1 MKNRL
6 WTMMLVFSSFLM
18 LTACQNSMQNP
29 TSTNQIGQLVDIPV
43 ATVSVD
49 SDGDGVNDE
58 LDMCL
63 NTQQNAVVDERGCHI
78 TTGPEMGLK
87 IEPRVF
93 FEKGSSEIVT
103 NYYSRLDQ
111 VGIKM
116 REFDT
121 ATMRIEGNISEN
133 EINNSTLSKNR
144 AMVVKNYLI
153 MRHKIAPE
161 RITTFDCSARTPI
174 APNDTQEH
182 RHMNRRVYGL
192 VTRSDEDIYKTYQK
206 YSKTDQCVEFKQDYH
221 YR

>member
-29 TSTNQIGQLVDIPV
+29 TSTNQTGQLVDIPV
-43 ATVSVD
+43 AMVSVD

-58 LDMCL
+58 LDMCP

-87 IEPRVF
+87 IEPHVF

-133 EINNSTLSKNR
+133 EINDSTLSKNR
-144 AMVVKNYLI
+144 AMIIKNYLI
-153 MRHKIAPE
+153 MRHKIAPS
-161 RITTFDCSARTPI
+161 RMTTLDCGIRGSI
-174 APNDTQEH
+174 APSDTEEG
-182 RHMNRRVYGL
+182 RAMNRRVYGL
-192 VTRSDEDIYKTYQK
+192 VTQSDKKIYKSYK
-206 YSKTDQCVEFKQDYH
+206 VFSNSDQCVEF
-221 YR
+221 

>member
-29 TSTNQIGQLVDIPV
+29 ISTNQTGQLVDIPV
-43 ATVSVD
+43 ATISVD

-133 EINNSTLSKNR
+133 EINDSTLSKNR
-144 AMVVKNYLI
+144 AMIVKNYLI

-161 RITTFDCSARTPI
+161 RITTFDCSAGTPI
-174 APNDTQEH
+174 APNDTHES
-182 RHMNRRVYGL
+182 RAMNRRVYGL
-192 VTRSDEDIYKTYQK
+192 VMRTDDESYDDDQK
-206 YSKTDQCVEFKQDYH
+206 YLNSDQCVEF
-221 YR
+221 